1 MQDLPM
7 PAQLELMERTWVT
20 DYNKFEDGIVV
31 YSALIGDDLMAQV
44 FDFKNA
50 IGLAEVHFI
59 YLFEF
64 VV

>member
-1 MQDLPM
+1 
-7 PAQLELMERTWVT
+7 
-20 DYNKFEDGIVV
+20 V